1 MLNHPRLFTC
11 YNVQVTNLVPVVSL
25 VLLTVSEVGVG
36 ITTVPP
42 SVGSPAVGSG
52 VGGGLVASGVLLVPV
67 TGLLA
72 PAGIES

>member
-1 MLNHPRLFTC
+1 MLTHPSLFTC
-11 YNVQVTNLVPVVSL
+11 YNVQGTNLVPVVSL

-42 SVGSPAVGSG
+42 SVGSPTVGSG
-52 VGGGLVASGVLLVPV
+52 VGSGLVASSVLLVPV